1 VTLQGTHSTIFCPRG
16 FLFFLLPCRGRLM
29 ALRCWDINGYKWKTK
44 SLLIHTWEEQLEIR
58 KQSEE
63 IRVPK
68 NSYLHLAPT
77 GVMELC

>member
-1 VTLQGTHSTIFCPRG
+1 
-16 FLFFLLPCRGRLM
+16 M